1 MTGEDADVVAFENP
15 VTDGEDDGAAKSAA
29 PADGAAA
36 AIQHDGSWEPRPVK
50 LGRGDSD
57 SVEILT
63 GLDAGERYVAK
74 GGFVLKAQLQK
85 SEFESG
91 HNH

>member
-1 MTGEDADVVAFENP
+1 
-15 VTDGEDDGAAKSAA
+15 
-29 PADGAAA
+29 
-36 AIQHDGSWEPRPVK
+36 
-50 LGRGDSD
+50 
-57 SVEILT
+57 VEILA

>member
-1 MTGEDADVVAFENP
+1 MFIEGQITLGEFPAEVVAPRTAVIDLEGQPTIF
-15 VTDGEDDGAAKSAA
+15 V
-29 PADGAAA
+29 
-36 AIQHDGSWEPRPVK
+36 QHDGSWEPRPAK

-57 SVEILT
+57 AVEILA

>member
-1 MTGEDADVVAFENP
+1 MFVEGQITLGEF
-15 VTDGEDDGAAKSAA
+15 SAA
-29 PADGAAA
+29 VVVPRT
-36 AIQHDGSWEPRPVK
+36 AIIDLEGQSTIFVQHDGNWEPRPAK

-63 GLDAGERYVAK
+63 GLESGERYVAK

>member
-36 AIQHDGSWEPRPVK
+36 AIQHDGSWEGALTFGIEQYESRGEGDASPPVPT
-50 LGRGDSD
+50 
-57 SVEILT
+57 SVW
-63 GLDAGERYVAK
+63 ANPK
-74 GGFVLKAQLQK
+74 
-85 SEFESG
+85 
-91 HNH
+91 

>member
-1 MTGEDADVVAFENP
+1 MFIEGQITLGEFPATVAVPKTAVIDV
-15 VTDGEDDGAAKSAA
+15 EDQ
-29 PADGAAA
+29 PT
-36 AIQHDGSWEPRPVK
+36 IFVQHDGSWEPRPVT
-50 LGRGDSD
+50 LGRGDSN